1 MYLLFHPSLNL
12 INFSPFPQIKPNHT
26 LLLPLWLAEL
36 LAVQRLG
43 NSSTQPLLTLD
54 LPAALAP
61 RVLHALRADAKSV
74 DLRLLAQGGFYG
86 LVGRV
91 GELFEVEDVADVV
104 GEVSIPRPPRQEGGR
119 DEIGFRT
126 CGERMISPKQKANLE

>member
-1 MYLLFHPSLNL
+1 MQRFGS
-12 INFSPFPQIKPNHT
+12 SGTKPI
-26 LLLPLWLAEL
+26 
-36 LAVQRLG
+36 
-43 NSSTQPLLTLD
+43 LTLD

-91 GELFEVEDVADVV
+91 GELFEVEDVADIV
-104 GEVSIPRPPRQEGGR
+104 GEVRSLFLSFGTHILWPC
-119 DEIGFRT
+119 EIDKKMFLRF
-126 CGERMISPKQKANLE
+126 CELANLRSYKLMRNLGIQGSSKSHCGSRSSRARGAG

>member
-1 MYLLFHPSLNL
+1 MQRFGS
-12 INFSPFPQIKPNHT
+12 SGTKPI
-26 LLLPLWLAEL
+26 
-36 LAVQRLG
+36 
-43 NSSTQPLLTLD
+43 LTLD

-104 GEVSIPRPPRQEGGR
+104 GEVRFMFLSFGTHILWPCEIDKKTFLRISKFEIVQAHEKFRHSRHEQKPLRITQLTSAGRWVREPSSCEG
-119 DEIGFRT
+119 
-126 CGERMISPKQKANLE
+126 